1 MGVALRVLLAAG
13 VVLVGTGLVA
23 SAAVAAPLQI
33 VAAENFY
40 GDLATQIGGSH
51 VTVTSV
57 LSNPDDDPHLFET
70 SPSTARAIASAAIVI
85 YNGADYDP
93 WMAKL
98 LSASTGTDRTA
109 IVAAELTGHKSGDN
123 PHLWYDP
130 QTLPAVAAAL
140 AGELA
145 RRDPADAAEF
155 TANLAA
161 FNASFAD
168 LLKGVDAVKAKY
180 SGVAVTGTEPVFGY
194 MAAAMGLKMLNEDF
208 QTATM
213 NETEPSP
220 GQVAAFED
228 SLKNRTAKILF
239 YNSQVTDDTTTR
251 LLALAKASNVPVIGV
266 TETEPAG
273 HTIQTWFA
281 GQIADVQSALAA
293 SP

>member
-1 MGVALRVLLAAG
+1 MGVGLRGMLAA
-13 VVLVGTGLVA
+13 VVLMVGTGLNA
-23 SAAVAAPLQI
+23 SLAAAPLQI

-40 GDLATQIGGSH
+40 GDLATQIGGIH
-51 VTVTSV
+51 VTVASV

-70 SPSTARAIASAAIVI
+70 SPSTARTIASAAIVI

-93 WMAKL
+93 WMDKL

-109 IVAAELTGHKSGDN
+109 IVAAAVTGHTSGDN
-123 PHLWYDP
+123 PHLWYDL
-130 QTLPAVAAAL
+130 QTLPAVAEAL

-145 RRDPADAAEF
+145 RRDPANAAEF
-155 TANLAA
+155 NANLVA

-168 LLKGVDAVKAKY
+168 LLKVVDAVKAKY
-180 SGVAVTGTEPVFGY
+180 SGVAVTATEPVFGY
-194 MAAAMGLKMLNEDF
+194 MAAAMGLEMLNEEF
-208 QTATM
+208 QTASM

-220 GQVAAFED
+220 RQVAAFED
-228 SLKNRTAKILF
+228 SLKGGTAKILF
-239 YNSQVTDDTTTR
+239 YNSQVTDDTSTR
-251 LLALAKASNVPVIGV
+251 LLALAKASNVRVIGV

-281 GQIADVQSALAA
+281 GQIADVQAALAA